1 MARSFPSGVH
11 WTTPRG
17 GLCTWVTLP
26 TGTSVTDLY
35 LAAVERGV
43 GFAPGDVFF
52 IDPPAQPFMRLSFS
66 TLQPELITEAAQIL
80 GQLISVQTTRR
91 AFMVPPLAECVPL
104 V

>member
-1 MARSFPSGVH
+1 
-11 WTTPRG
+11 
-17 GLCTWVTLP
+17 
-26 TGTSVTDLY
+26 GTSVTDLY

-52 IDPPAQPFMRLSFS
+52 ADPPTQPFMRLSFS
-66 TLQPELITEAAQIL
+66 TLPPELITEAAQIL